1 MDLGDLKLPEEKR
14 PLFKIHLGTFIEE
27 KSPGYPE
34 KIVKERIK
42 TCVPPLVITVG
53 DVCTEKL
60 IASGIIPNIAI
71 TDERTTRHSRTP
83 ITVPDAVELRAT
95 NPPGM
100 ITREAWMVIQEAITR
115 LAENITPIHLRI
127 TGEEDL
133 LTIPAVLEAPTKA
146 FVIYG
151 QPDLEGRTK
160 RGLVYIEVSD
170 EIKRRAKGFIALMEK
185 PAP

>member
-1 MDLGDLKLPEEKR
+1 MDPGDLKLPEEKR
-14 PLFKIHLGTFIEE
+14 TLFKTHLGTFIEE
-27 KSPGYPE
+27 KAPGYPE
-34 KIVKERIK
+34 KIVKERII

-60 IASGIIPNIAI
+60 IASGIIPNISI
-71 TDERTTRHSRTP
+71 TDERTMRRSRTP
-83 ITVPDAVELRAT
+83 ITVSGAVELRAT

-100 ITREAWMVIQEAITR
+100 ITREAWKIIQEAIARQT
-115 LAENITPIHLRI
+115 ENNTPIHLRI

-133 LTIPAVLEAPTKA
+133 LTIPAVLEAPSKA

-151 QPDLEGRTK
+151 QPEVEGRIK
-160 RGLVYIEVSD
+160 RGLICIEVSD
-170 EIKRRAKGFIALMEK
+170 EIKRRAKGFIELMEK

>member
-1 MDLGDLKLPEEKR
+1 MDPGDLKLPEEKR
-14 PLFKIHLGTFIEE
+14 ALFKAHLGMFIEE
-27 KSPGYPE
+27 KTPGYPE
-34 KIVKERIK
+34 KVVKEWIT
-42 TCVPPLVITVG
+42 TCVPPLVITIG

-71 TDERTTRHSRTP
+71 TDERTTRRSRAP
-83 ITVPDAVELRAT
+83 IIVFGAVELRAT

-100 ITREAWMVIQEAITR
+100 ITQEAWKAIQKAIAR
-115 LAENITPIHLRI
+115 LIENNTPIHLRI

-133 LTIPAVLEAPTKA
+133 LTIPAVLEAPIKA

-151 QPDLEGRTK
+151 QPDVEGRTK
-160 RGLVYIEVSD
+160 RGLVCIKVSD
-170 EIKRRAKGFIALMEK
+170 EIKRRAKGFIELMEK